1 MTTVAAKN
9 GEIAAD
15 TQLTGAYV
23 FRVQKVVRLQD
34 GGVAGGAGH
43 WAKAYAGLSW
53 LAAGEQ
59 GEPPKIKGVDILI
72 IRPDGSIW
80 IAEGEWPA
88 YPLLDKFAAI
98 GAGAQ
103 AAVAAMQDGA
113 GAVEAVKKAA
123 RIDPYTSD
131 PVQTLSI
138 EKPAARKRAK

>member
-1 MTTVAAKN
+1 MTTVCASR

-23 FRVQKVVRLQD
+23 FRVQKVMRLHD
-34 GGVAGGAGH
+34 GGVAGAAGH
-43 WAKAYAGLSW
+43 WAKAYAGLTW
-53 LAAGEQ
+53 LAGGEV

-72 IRPDGSIW
+72 IRPDGGLW

-113 GAVEAVKKAA
+113 SAVEAVKKAA

-138 EKPAARKRAK
+138 EKKAPRKRGK